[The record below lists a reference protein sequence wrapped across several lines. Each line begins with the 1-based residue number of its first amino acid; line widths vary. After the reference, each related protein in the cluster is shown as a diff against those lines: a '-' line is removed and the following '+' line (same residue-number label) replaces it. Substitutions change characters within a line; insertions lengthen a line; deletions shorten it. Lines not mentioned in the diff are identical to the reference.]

1 MSRAAGIRDACRA
14 VLDAMHMP
22 LAEAERAAAIPDLD
36 DETAAFVAARWEQMQ
51 RIRDGLERKMKET
64 TP

>member
-14 VLDAMHMP
+14 VLDGMHMH

-36 DETAAFVAARWEQMQ
+36 ADNAAFVAARWEQMQ
-51 RIRDGLERKMKET
+51 RIRDGLKQRIEET
-64 TP
+64 TT

>member
-1 MSRAAGIRDACRA
+1 MSRNAGIRDACRA
-14 VLDAMHMP
+14 VLDAMHTA

-36 DETAAFVAARWEQMQ
+36 EDTAAFVQARWEQMQ

-64 TP
+64 TL